1 VSETDVLVDKF
12 QSDTFRRY
20 RAEGFARG
28 FARGM
33 ARSVLIVLEA
43 RGLPVSDEVRER
55 VGACKDVQRLEHWLV
70 RAVTA
75 ESVDEVFG

>member
-1 VSETDVLVDKF
+1 MSETDVVLDKF

-20 RAEGFARG
+20 WAEGFAQG
-28 FARGM
+28 VAR
-33 ARSVLIVLEA
+33 AVLIVLEA